1 MRFVHK
7 KDVDIVLSNKKHL
20 GEGIFVDR
28 QYSDETK
35 NERRRLRPILTAARK
50 YQEYRGR
57 CKMEG
62 TDLII
67 RGKKY
72 LWNNLHD
79 LPQNIST
86 HSVSSRQ
93 DSNHYGFFGELNPL
107 SNFHPAPFKCNRI
120 AYSCSEQYIQ
130 ACKASFSGDTNVMEQ
145 IMQAS
150 TPLACK
156 NLGKTIKNCDLK
168 KWNKEAS
175 EVCYP
180 GLLEKFKQNPGLCA
194 FLKNTGNKTILECC
208 YDEVWGNGIPLTNPK
223 CIDPDSYKQQGI
235 LGEMLERIRQEV
247 RLLEN
252 STSIKP
258 DRPQAMQS
266 INGNN
271 IKESISSD
279 MDTFPVQT

>member
-1 MRFVHK
+1 
-7 KDVDIVLSNKKHL
+7 
-20 GEGIFVDR
+20 
-28 QYSDETK
+28 
-35 NERRRLRPILTAARK
+35 
-50 YQEYRGR
+50 
-57 CKMEG
+57 MEG

-72 LWNNLHD
+72 SWNNLHD

-86 HSVSSRQ
+86 HTVSSRQ
-93 DSNHYGFFGELNPL
+93 DSYHYGFFGELNPL
-107 SNFHPAPFKCNRI
+107 SNFHPAPFKCNGI
-120 AYSCSEQYIQ
+120 AYTCSEQYIQ
-130 ACKASFSGDTNVMEQ
+130 ACKASFSGDTDAMEQ

-168 KWNKEAS
+168 KWNEEAS

-180 GLLEKFKQNPGLCA
+180 GLLEKFKQNPGFCA

-208 YDEVWGNGIPLTNPK
+208 YDDVWGNGIPLTNPK

-235 LGEMLERIRQEV
+235 LGEMLEKVRHEV

-252 STSIKP
+252 STSSKHEG
-258 DRPQAMQS
+258 PQAMQPS
-266 INGNN
+266 NGNYT
-271 IKESISSD
+271 KEPKSSD
-279 MDTFPVQT
+279 INTFPVQT